1 MIENILYTI
10 TLFVK
15 PFIVVTVSM
24 LMIGFFLYHLTKK
37 FNIHKKSTRYLGLL
51 TGINK
56 KQIIE
61 LSAILIRT
69 ILVIYAVL
77 DHRKSIEAILV
88 MVITSEIIY
97 IILAPKKFIFE
108 IINIAAQ
115 STIIYF
121 TEIIHNYRIEI
132 SNENYILQVEIALTI
147 FIISY
152 AIYFFLKNIEDI
164 IKPKKERRQARHAKR

>member
-15 PFIVVTVSM
+15 PFIVVTVAV
-24 LMIGFFLYHLTKK
+24 LIIGFFLYHLSKK
-37 FNIHKKSTRYLGLL
+37 FDIHKKSTRYLGLL

-56 KQIIE
+56 RQIIE

-77 DHRKSIEAILV
+77 DYQRNITAVLV
-88 MVITSEIIY
+88 MIITAATIY
-97 IILAPKKFIFE
+97 IILAPTKLIFE
-108 IINIAAQ
+108 VLNIIAQ
-115 STIIYF
+115 SIIIYF
-121 TEIIHNYRIEI
+121 IEVIHNYRTVI

-147 FIISY
+147 FLILY

-164 IKPKKERRQARHAKR
+164 IKPRKERKRGRHEKR